1 MRDRKGTRGA
11 PARRVSGH
19 AATQGTVMTWVCF
32 HPDAWR
38 NQMTQRTEPIL
49 VHFTM
54 SLAEAHQ
61 HTKNL
66 ELVAKSADPAGRE
79 ALKALLLVLRRE
91 TEKAE
96 SAENASA

>member
-1 MRDRKGTRGA
+1 
-11 PARRVSGH
+11 
-19 AATQGTVMTWVCF
+19 MTEK
-32 HPDAWR
+32 
-38 NQMTQRTEPIL
+38 TEPIL

-61 HTKNL
+61 HIKNL
-66 ELVAKSADPAGRE
+66 ELVEKSADPAGRE

-96 SAENASA
+96 NAPA